1 MDASLIVYALNL
13 SAIYA
18 LLAIGISLLWSS
30 IGMMNMAHGA
40 SFAVAGY
47 GALVAGDLLLPGI
60 NAAMQGSALLP
71 LVTFVVLLAAGVG
84 SGALFGVLIYLLAF
98 LPIHDKANF
107 AVRGL
112 IVTLAINLATVQ
124 ALLWWFGP
132 RQQALP
138 NIFGF
143 GRLNLLGV
151 PVRYDQAAT
160 ILATAV
166 LLSVVLSWLRLSRK
180 GLEIRAMMQNAEG
193 AALSGISVRRT
204 ALPVMA
210 VTGAMAGAAAVLL
223 SQTVYVS
230 PGAGAMPLIKGM
242 IIALLGGLGS
252 VPGAAVAAL
261 LIGALEAGGS
271 YPLDATVYPD
281 GPGTLP
287 LVVTINYT
295 DDFNQ
300 PQTITATLDVEVM
313 ESAPIDPGFPPDGG
327 VDPGLPAPTESF
339 TDMLVR
345 FLKGLLGLGSGRTT
359 SPGFDPMMPMEPEV
373 FSVPPKGR
381 VGASLGQ
388 EGG

>member
-124 ALLWWFGP
+124 GLLWWFGP

-143 GRLNLLGV
+143 GRLTLLGV

-261 LIGALEAGGS
+261 LIGALEA
-271 YPLDATVYPD
+271 ATGVIPFL
-281 GPGTLP
+281 GQRMVL
-287 LVVTINYT
+287 LVQ
-295 DDFNQ
+295 F
-300 PQTITATLDVEVM
+300 
-313 ESAPIDPGFPPDGG
+313 GFII
-327 VDPGLPAPTESF
+327 
-339 TDMLVR
+339 LVLIIR
-345 FLKGLLGLGSGRTT
+345 PRGIGGLLDETR
-359 SPGFDPMMPMEPEV
+359 
-373 FSVPPKGR
+373 K
-381 VGASLGQ
+381 
-388 EGG
+388 

>member
-60 NAAMQGSALLP
+60 NAALQGSALLP

-143 GRLNLLGV
+143 GRLEVLGV

-261 LIGALEAGGS
+261 LIGALEA
-271 YPLDATVYPD
+271 ATGVIPFL
-281 GPGTLP
+281 GQRMVL
-287 LVVTINYT
+287 LVQ
-295 DDFNQ
+295 F
-300 PQTITATLDVEVM
+300 
-313 ESAPIDPGFPPDGG
+313 GFII
-327 VDPGLPAPTESF
+327 
-339 TDMLVR
+339 LVLIIR
-345 FLKGLLGLGSGRTT
+345 PRGIGGLLDETR
-359 SPGFDPMMPMEPEV
+359 
-373 FSVPPKGR
+373 K
-381 VGASLGQ
+381 
-388 EGG
+388 

>member
-261 LIGALEAGGS
+261 LIGALEA
-271 YPLDATVYPD
+271 ATGVIPFL
-281 GPGTLP
+281 GQRMVL
-287 LVVTINYT
+287 LVQ
-295 DDFNQ
+295 F
-300 PQTITATLDVEVM
+300 
-313 ESAPIDPGFPPDGG
+313 GFII
-327 VDPGLPAPTESF
+327 
-339 TDMLVR
+339 LVLIIR
-345 FLKGLLGLGSGRTT
+345 PRGIGGLLDETR
-359 SPGFDPMMPMEPEV
+359 
-373 FSVPPKGR
+373 K
-381 VGASLGQ
+381 
-388 EGG
+388 